1 MGVAI
6 IADRYSALAFRLA
19 GVDEYTADSPDD
31 AVQRFLEIVDKGNYR
46 VIMVSERFFKAVNK
60 AKVKRLGSEVYPIIA
75 AVPDFAGSTGERLQE
90 LYDSISRAV
99 GAKLKLG
106 E

>member
-1 MGVAI
+1 MSVAI
-6 IADRYSALAFRLA
+6 IADRYSSLAFRLA
-19 GVDEYTADSPDD
+19 GVDEYTANSLEE
-31 AVQRFLEIVDKGNYR
+31 AVQRFYEIIDKGNYR

-60 AKVKRLGSEVYPIIA
+60 AKIKRLGNEVYPIIA
-75 AVPDFAGSTGERLQE
+75 ALPDFAGSTGERLQE

>member
-1 MGVAI
+1 MSVAV
-6 IADRYSALAFRLA
+6 IADRYSSLAFRLA
-19 GVDEYTADSPDD
+19 GVDEYPASSSEE
-31 AVQRFLEIVDKGNYR
+31 AVQRFHEIIDKGNYR
-46 VIMVSERFFKAVNK
+46 VVIVSERYFKAVSTAK
-60 AKVKRLGSEVYPIIA
+60 AKRLGAEVYPIIA
-75 AVPDFAGSTGERLQE
+75 ALPDFAGSTGERLQE